1 MNAFLDMCNI
11 ILDEHDI
18 PALAERL
25 ADYMGNPILIE
36 DQSFKL
42 IATSELNKAV
52 HPEHIELFSVRRSEP
67 MLTELRLKLMEEPG
81 NLLRHTLTV
90 KGKKVEQE
98 IMPIMV
104 GSNIISYVS
113 VLGADQPVSE
123 EKRDLFII
131 CASAIA
137 RDMHQK
143 LYIRSA
149 VFNERNRFLK
159 DMLDSKVDDTVCSN
173 LAGIIGFDDRIGK
186 IPLALGISRKDD
198 NLSYS
203 FFNYYAALIEQQVSD
218 FFSSRG
224 IPSFICEQSGCL
236 VMFINAEKGED
247 GRVLTDEAV
256 LNLVTRLQEH
266 LEAALPGTTKISVGI
281 GRRATDIRS
290 SRIGCTEAIEALQF
304 VQNFKPGFSIA
315 EYKKNS
321 HHILI
326 TSILKEPEAAKAFC
340 TNLLGKLIERDQQE
354 DSELLKTLET
364 YLECNSSFAET
375 GKAMFL
381 HPKTIKYRIEQILK
395 LLPLD
400 LSDMNDRSVVWIALK
415 LLPQRGHQARHQVG

>member
-1 MNAFLDMCNI
+1 MSYELTVAEAMHFPSLSKAEVVSGFRGINNVISTVIVGDTLDIADWISETDFVLSAVPFMRKGSIPAPSEEILYKWALSICKRRPSAIGIKTMRLAEDITEPRKKNSWIIRGNCYLDHIPESIRALGDEYNVPIIEFPAFASQNAVNRDVMWGILRKYEQTYKNSMNAFLDMCNI

-67 MLTELRLKLMEEPG
+67 VLTELRLKLMEEPG

-104 GSNIISYVS
+104 GSNIIGYVS

-123 EKRDLFII
+123 ENRDLFII

-137 RDMHQK
+137 IDM
-143 LYIRSA
+143 
-149 VFNERNRFLK
+149 
-159 DMLDSKVDDTVCSN
+159 
-173 LAGIIGFDDRIGK
+173 
-186 IPLALGISRKDD
+186 
-198 NLSYS
+198 
-203 FFNYYAALIEQQVSD
+203 
-218 FFSSRG
+218 
-224 IPSFICEQSGCL
+224 
-236 VMFINAEKGED
+236 
-247 GRVLTDEAV
+247 
-256 LNLVTRLQEH
+256 
-266 LEAALPGTTKISVGI
+266 
-281 GRRATDIRS
+281 
-290 SRIGCTEAIEALQF
+290 
-304 VQNFKPGFSIA
+304 
-315 EYKKNS
+315 
-321 HHILI
+321 
-326 TSILKEPEAAKAFC
+326 
-340 TNLLGKLIERDQQE
+340 
-354 DSELLKTLET
+354 
-364 YLECNSSFAET
+364 
-375 GKAMFL
+375 

-415 LLPQRGHQARHQVG
+415 LLPQRGHQARNQVGGHPREFHLPHGKLQGPQEVLQAR